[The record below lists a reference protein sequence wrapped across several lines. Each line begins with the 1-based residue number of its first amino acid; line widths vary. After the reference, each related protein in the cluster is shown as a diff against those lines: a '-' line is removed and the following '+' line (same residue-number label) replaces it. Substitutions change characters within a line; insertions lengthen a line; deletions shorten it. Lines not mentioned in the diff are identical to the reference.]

1 LIALS
6 IDLLFRWHRNLS
18 IFIVLMSVQKTI
30 TQVYKAH
37 EDAFNKSLVTAKNLK
52 EKQVHKL
59 RVEIKNLRILF
70 DLLKTVSQGKLHV
83 KPALKLL
90 TPVFKKAGEMRTS
103 HLNIDLTKTFRSPV
117 ISRFREHLKEK
128 EKQAGKKLVKKIKD
142 FKIEKLDHLHKD
154 HLKAFQKVGNDTIE
168 SSSKTFMKEEFAKV
182 KTEMGDIHN
191 DEVLHDIRK
200 RLKTVKNL
208 GKLLDE
214 MHPDKELQKELKKI
228 NHTYE
233 RIGEWHDAI
242 ILVEEL
248 EKYVEKHETSI
259 DRKKATPIIRR
270 LKQSNEKRKK
280 VIAGALKKE
289 LS

>member
-1 LIALS
+1 
-6 IDLLFRWHRNLS
+6 
-18 IFIVLMSVQKTI
+18 MPVQKTI

-37 EDAFNKSLVTAKNLK
+37 ENAFNKSLSTAKNLK

-70 DLLKTVSQGKLHV
+70 DLLKTASQKKLHI

-90 TPVFKKAGEMRTS
+90 NPVFKKAGRMRTN

-128 EKQAGKKLVKKIKD
+128 EKQAGKKLVKEIKG
-142 FKIEKLDHLHKD
+142 FKAEKLDHLHKD
-154 HLKAFQKVGNDTIE
+154 NLKVFQRLDNDTIKN
-168 SSSKTFMKEEFAKV
+168 SSKIVMKEEFAKV
-182 KTEMGDIHN
+182 KTEMGDIHS

-208 GKLLDE
+208 GRLLDE

-248 EKYVEKHETSI
+248 EKYVEKHETPL
-259 DRKKATPIIRR
+259 DRKKATPIIKR
-270 LKQSNEKRKK
+270 LKLNNEKRKK
-280 VIAGALKKE
+280 VIANTLKKE